1 MPPRPLLLR
10 SFSLLVPLLA
20 ISSALRADLALHP
33 LFSDGAVLQR
43 GQPVPVWGTA
53 KPGAR
58 VEVAFAGQV
67 VTTNAEASGNWRAT
81 LAPLAASGES
91 RELLARGDGATL
103 TVRDVVVGD
112 VWLASG
118 QSNMD
123 SPMSS
128 GSAAQALS
136 AAADPLLRFYKVQK
150 AVAAEPQSAP
160 KGKWTA
166 SSPSATRELTAVGYF
181 FAREIRKSQNV
192 PVAILHSAWGGTPIK
207 TWTPIAAYEA
217 APPVQPLLAEW
228 NTAYARHVAN
238 RDKPELLQAYY
249 AERKEWEEKVDKPF
263 RAARDAHPAAVAAAK
278 AAGQPAPPAPVP
290 ARPKPE
296 SPDPTAMPA
305 PGTSDRPAAPS
316 IVYNAMI
323 APLAPYAIRGALWYQ
338 GEADSSRGLGY
349 RDLLPRL
356 INGWRASWGQGDFP
370 FLIVQLPGHG
380 KDSEPVAAQ
389 NTNIAW
395 LREAQDLAAR
405 NVPAAGLVVT
415 VDIGDAADVHP
426 DNKVHT
432 GSRVALLARETV
444 YREPGVV
451 GVGPRYASHEVAGA
465 TVRMRFT
472 NTGSGLT
479 PAAAPWTAKGGAVFP
494 ADRLVGF
501 FVAGADRK
509 WVAAEAKIEGDTVV
523 VSAPAVSAPV
533 AVRYAWASTP
543 TANLYNKEGLPA
555 APFRTDDWAR

>member
-1 MPPRPLLLR
+1 MPLR
-10 SFSLLVPLLA
+10 IAFAFLCAFAAVA
-20 ISSALRADLALHP
+20 RAELYLHP

-53 KPGAR
+53 TPGAK
-58 VEVAFAGQV
+58 VEVVFAGQSAFA
-67 VTTNAEASGNWRAT
+67 TADESGNWRAT
-81 LAPLAASGES
+81 LAPIAASGES
-91 RELLARGDGATL
+91 RELLARGDGVTL
-103 TVRDVVVGD
+103 AIREVVVGD

-128 GSAAQALS
+128 GSAAQSLAEAS
-136 AAADPLLRFYKVQK
+136 DPLLRFYKVQK
-150 AVAAEPQSAP
+150 AVAAGRQAAP
-160 KGKWTA
+160 KGKWSA
-166 SSPSATRELTAVGYF
+166 SSPTATRELTAVGYF

-207 TWTPIAAYEA
+207 TWTPIAAYESE
-217 APPVQPLLAEW
+217 PPVQPLLAEW
-228 NTAYARHVAN
+228 KNAYAKHVAN

-249 AERKEWEEKVDKPF
+249 AERKEWEEQVDKPF
-263 RAARDAHPAAVAAAK
+263 RAARDAHPAAVLAAR
-278 AAGQPAPPAPVP
+278 AAGQPPPAAPKHS
-290 ARPKPE
+290 RPKPE

-305 PGTSDRPAAPS
+305 PATSDRPATPS
-316 IVYNAMI
+316 IAYNAMI
-323 APLAPYAIRGALWYQ
+323 APLAPYAIKGALWYQ

-356 INGWRASWGQGDFP
+356 IKGWRAVWEQGDFP

-380 KDSEPVAAQ
+380 KDVEPVASQ

-405 NVPAAGLVVT
+405 NVPAAGLAVT

-426 DNKVHT
+426 DNKVHV
-432 GSRVALLARETV
+432 GSRLAQLARETV

-451 GVGPRYASHEVAGA
+451 GVGPRYASHRAEEASI
-465 TVRMRFT
+465 RIRFT

-479 PAAAPWTAKGGAVFP
+479 PAAAPWTAKGGVSLP
-494 ADRLVGF
+494 TDKLVGF

-509 WVAAEAKIEGDTVV
+509 WVAAESRIDGETVI
-523 VSAPAVSAPV
+523 VSASEVSAPV

-543 TANLYNKEGLPA
+543 AANLYNRDGLPA

>member
-1 MPPRPLLLR
+1 MKPRFALA
-10 SFSLLVPLLA
+10 FLLA
-20 ISSALRADLALHP
+20 LAASARADLALHP

-43 GQPVPVWGTA
+43 GQSVPVWGSA
-53 KPGAR
+53 SPGAKID
-58 VEVAFAGQV
+58 VAFAGQV
-67 VTTNAEASGNWRAT
+67 VSATADASGGWRAN
-81 LAPLAASGES
+81 LAPLAASAES
-91 RELLARGDGATL
+91 RELLVRGDGAAL

-128 GSAAQALS
+128 GSAAQAL
-136 AAADPLLRFYKVQK
+136 ADAADPLLRFYKVQK
-150 AVAAEPQSAP
+150 AVAAERQPAP

-166 SSPSATRELTAVGYF
+166 SSPSASRELTAVGYF

-207 TWTPIAAYEA
+207 TWTPVSAYEI

-228 NTAYARHVAN
+228 KTAYAKHLAN
-238 RDKPELLQAYY
+238 RDKPQLLQAYY
-249 AERKEWEEKVDKPF
+249 ADRKEWEEKVDKPF
-263 RAARDAHPAAVAAAK
+263 REARKAWEAASAAAK
-278 AAGQPAPPAPVP
+278 AAGQPAPPRPEP

-316 IVYNAMI
+316 IAYNAMI
-323 APLAPYAIRGALWYQ
+323 APLAPYAIKGALWYQ

-356 INGWRASWGQGDFP
+356 ITGWRAVWAQGDFP
-370 FLIVQLPGHG
+370 FLVVQLPGHG
-380 KDSEPVAAQ
+380 KDAEPVAAQ
-389 NTNIAW
+389 NTSIAW

-405 NVPAAGLVVT
+405 NVPAVGLAVT

-426 DNKVHT
+426 DNKAHV

-451 GVGPRYASHEVAGA
+451 GVGPRHASHEIAGSS
-465 TVRMRFT
+465 VRIRFT

-479 PAAAPWTAKGGAVFP
+479 PAAAPWTARGGVVFP
-494 ADRLVGF
+494 VDRLVGF
-501 FVAGADRK
+501 FVAGADRA

-523 VSAPAVSAPV
+523 VSAPGVSAPA

-543 TANLYNKEGLPA
+543 RANLYNKEGLPA